1 MPVIDAHAH
10 IYPDKIAAKAAH
22 AIGTFYGVGDAGM
35 AGAGTVEHLLACAAP
50 TPISHFIVH
59 SVATSAHAVQTIND
73 FIAGECA
80 KHPNFIGFGTM
91 HQDFASMEAEVARI
105 EGLGLRGI
113 KIHPDT
119 QQVNLDDP
127 RLMQLYEI
135 IEGRLP
141 IVIHT
146 GDYRFDYSNPTR
158 LLHVIKAFPKLVVD
172 AAHFGCWSR
181 FDVGYDVLHKAADN
195 GRLFVDTSSSQFFLG
210 QRHTKELARLWGTD
224 KIMFGSDYPMWDPAA
239 EYAQFTSAG
248 FTDAELEDMLWHNAE
263 RFCGVTL

>member
-22 AIGTFYGVGDAGM
+22 AIGTFYGVEHM
-35 AGAGTVEHLLACAAP
+35 AGAGTVEHLLECAKG

-59 SVATSAHAVQTIND
+59 SVATSTHAVTSIND
-73 FIAGECA
+73 FIAGQCA
-80 KHPNFIGFGTM
+80 SHSNFIGFGTM
-91 HQDFASMEAEVARI
+91 HQDFEDMEAEVARI
-105 EGLGLRGI
+105 ESLGLRGI

-119 QQVNLDDP
+119 QRVNMDDE

-146 GDYRFDYSNPTR
+146 GDYRYEYSNPTR
-158 LLHVIKAFPKLVVD
+158 LLRILKAFPKLTVD

-181 FDVGYDVLHKAADN
+181 FDVGWDVLHKAAEN
-195 GRLFVDTSSSQFFLG
+195 GRVFVDTSSSQFFLG
-210 QRHTKELARLWGTD
+210 QRHTVELARLWGCEH
-224 KIMFGSDYPMWDPAA
+224 IMFGSDYPMWDPAA
-239 EYAQFTSAG
+239 EYEQFVSAG
-248 FTDAELEDMLWHNAE
+248 FTDAELEAMLWGNAE
-263 RFCGVTL
+263 RFTGVGVQ